1 MADDRSRMTELIQI
15 LNKASESY
23 YAKDE
28 EIMSNFEYDA
38 LYDELVT
45 LEEKTGIVL
54 SNSPTHNV
62 GYAAVDFLPKETH
75 DRPMLSLSKTKSREE
90 LASWLSD
97 KEGLLSWKLDGLTV
111 VLTYE
116 NGELSKAVTR
126 GNGEVGEV
134 ITPNARTFVN
144 VPLKISFKEKLVLRG
159 EAVIS
164 YPDFEKVNAE
174 IEDEEDKYKNPR
186 NLCSGSVRQLNSE
199 ITAKRHVRLV
209 VFSLVS
215 AEGKEFSYRS
225 EEFDFLSSMGF
236 EVVEHFTVNKDTVA
250 DRIAYFADRIKTYEI
265 PSDGLVL
272 CYEDIAYGRSLGM
285 TAKFPRD
292 AIAFKWQDETA
303 RTVLREI
310 EWSPSRTGLINPV
323 AIFDSVELE
332 GTSVSRASV
341 HNLSVMEDLK
351 LGIGDEI
358 LVYKANMIIPQIA
371 ENLTKSG
378 KIEVPSACPCC
389 GRPTSVRVVKEAKSL
404 YCAYPD
410 CPAKQIKKFS
420 HFVSRD
426 AMNVDGLSEATLEK
440 FVDEG
445 FIKEYSDIFKL
456 ERYRDTIVTME
467 GFGEKSFANLQE
479 SIEKAKDVSLANFVY
494 SLGILNVGL
503 ANAKVICRAFD
514 NDPDCVFNLTRDEL
528 MSIDGIG
535 EVIAD
540 SYVSY
545 FSDCTNKMQVDK
557 LLGIVRMRKEDA
569 VSDDSILSGKTVVVT
584 GSLNLYASRKDLQ
597 EEIEKRGAKLSG
609 SVSKNTFV
617 LVNNDVNSTSSKN
630 KTAKE
635 LGVPILSE
643 EEFVN
648 TYLK

>member
-1 MADDRSRMTELIQI
+1 MADKARMTELIQI

-38 LYDELVT
+38 LYDELVS

-54 SNSPTHNV
+54 SNSPTQKV

-75 DRPMLSLSKTKSREE
+75 DKPMLSLSKTKSRDE
-90 LASWLSD
+90 LADWLSD

-134 ITPNARTFVN
+134 ITPNARTFIN
-144 VPLKISFKEKLVLRG
+144 IPLKISFKEKLVLRG

-164 YPDFEKVNAE
+164 YPDFEKVNAT
-174 IEDEEDKYKNPR
+174 IDNEEDKYKNPR

-215 AEGKEFSYRS
+215 AEGKEFKLRS
-225 EEFDFLSSMGF
+225 EEFDFLTSLGF
-236 EVVEHFTVNKDTVA
+236 EVVEHHTVNKNNVK

-272 CYEDIAYGRSLGM
+272 CYEDIAYGKSLGM

-303 RTVLREI
+303 RTSLREI

-341 HNLSVMEDLK
+341 HNLSVLDDLK

-378 KIEVPSACPCC
+378 NLEIPNTCPCC
-389 GRPTSVRVVKEAKSL
+389 GQPTSVRVVKEAKTL
-404 YCAYPD
+404 YCANPN

-426 AMNVDGLSEATLEK
+426 AFNVDGLSEATLEK

-445 FIKEYSDIFKL
+445 FIKEYSDIFNL
-456 ERYRDTIVTME
+456 DRFHDAIVTME
-467 GFGEKSFANLQE
+467 GFGEKSYANLQE
-479 SIEKAKDVSLANFVY
+479 SIEKAKDVSLANFLY

-503 ANAKVICRAFD
+503 ANAKVICKAYN
-514 NDPDCVFNLTRDEL
+514 NDPECVFNLTRNEL

-540 SYVSY
+540 SYINY
-545 FSDCTNKMQVDK
+545 FADCSNKMQVDK
-557 LLGIVRMRKEDA
+557 LLGLVRMRKEDA
-569 VSDDSILSGKTVVVT
+569 VSDDSPLSGKTVVVT

-630 KTAKE
+630 KAAKE

>member
-75 DRPMLSLSKTKSREE
+75 DRPMLSLAKTKSREE
-90 LASWLSD
+90 LASWLTD

-134 ITPNARTFVN
+134 ITPNARTFTN
-144 VPLKISFKEKLVLRG
+144 IPLKISFKEKLVLRG

-164 YPDFEKVNAE
+164 YSDFEKVNAE

-199 ITAKRHVRLV
+199 ITAKRHVRLIA
-209 VFSLVS
+209 FSLVS
-215 AEGKEFSYRS
+215 AEGRKFTYRS
-225 EEFDFLSSMGF
+225 EEYDFLSSLGF
-236 EVVEHFTVNKDTVA
+236 EVVEHFKVNRDTVGE
-250 DRIAYFADRIKTYEI
+250 RIAYFADRIKSYDI

-272 CYEDIAYGRSLGM
+272 CYEDIAYGKSLGM

-292 AIAFKWQDETA
+292 SIAFKWQDETA
-303 RTVLREI
+303 RTTLREI

-378 KIEVPSACPCC
+378 NMEIPKACPCC
-389 GRPTSVRVVKEAKSL
+389 GGPTSVKVVKEARTL
-404 YCAYPD
+404 YCVNPL
-410 CPAKQIKKFS
+410 CPAKQIKKFT

-426 AMNVDGLSEATLEK
+426 AFNVEGLSEATLEK

-445 FIKEYSDIFKL
+445 FIKEYSDIFNL
-456 ERYRDTIVTME
+456 ERFHDRIVTME
-467 GFGEKSFANLQE
+467 GFGEKSYANLLE
-479 SIEKAKDVSLANFVY
+479 SIEKAKDISLANFVY

-503 ANAKVICRAFD
+503 ANAKVICRAYD
-514 NDPDCVFNLTRDEL
+514 NDPECVFNLTRDEL

-540 SYVSY
+540 SYIGY
-545 FSDCTNKMQVDK
+545 FANCNNKMEVDK
-557 LLGIVRMRKEDA
+557 LLSIVRMRKEDA
-569 VSDDSILSGKTVVVT
+569 VSDESPLSGKTVVVT
-584 GSLNLYASRKDLQ
+584 GSLNLFASRKDLQ
-597 EEIEKRGAKLSG
+597 AEIERRGAKLSG

-630 KTAKE
+630 ETAKE
-635 LGVPILSE
+635 LNVPIMSE

-648 TYLK
+648 LYLK

>member
-75 DRPMLSLSKTKSREE
+75 DRPMLSLAKTKSREE
-90 LASWLSD
+90 LASWLTD

-134 ITPNARTFVN
+134 ITPNARTFTN
-144 VPLKISFKEKLVLRG
+144 IPLKISFKEKLVLRG

-164 YPDFEKVNAE
+164 YSDFEKVNAE

-199 ITAKRHVRLV
+199 ITAKRHVRLIA
-209 VFSLVS
+209 FSLVS
-215 AEGKEFSYRS
+215 AEGREFTYRS
-225 EEFDFLSSMGF
+225 EEYDFLSSLGF
-236 EVVEHFTVNKDTVA
+236 EVVEHFKVKRDTVGE
-250 DRIAYFADRIKTYEI
+250 RIAYFADRIKSYDI

-272 CYEDIAYGRSLGM
+272 CYEDIAYGKSLGM

-292 AIAFKWQDETA
+292 SIAFKWQDETA
-303 RTVLREI
+303 RTTLREI

-378 KIEVPSACPCC
+378 NMEIPKACPCC
-389 GRPTSVRVVKEAKSL
+389 GGPTSVKVVKEARTL
-404 YCAYPD
+404 YCVNPL
-410 CPAKQIKKFS
+410 CPAKQIKKFT

-426 AMNVDGLSEATLEK
+426 AFNVEGLSEATLEK

-445 FIKEYSDIFKL
+445 FIKEYSDIFNL
-456 ERYRDTIVTME
+456 ERFHDRIVTME
-467 GFGEKSFANLQE
+467 GFGEKSYANLLE
-479 SIEKAKDVSLANFVY
+479 SIEKAKDISLANFVY

-503 ANAKVICRAFD
+503 ANAKVICRAYD
-514 NDPDCVFNLTRDEL
+514 NDPECVFNLTRDEL

-540 SYVSY
+540 SYIGY
-545 FSDCTNKMQVDK
+545 FANCNNKMEVDK
-557 LLGIVRMRKEDA
+557 LLSIVRMRKEDA
-569 VSDDSILSGKTVVVT
+569 VSDESPLSGKTVVVT

-597 EEIEKRGAKLSG
+597 AEIERRGAKLSG

-635 LGVPILSE
+635 LNVPIMSE

-648 TYLK
+648 LYLK

>member
-90 LASWLSD
+90 LASWLAD

-134 ITPNARTFVN
+134 ITPNARTFIN
-144 VPLKISFKEKLVLRG
+144 IPLKISFKEKLVLRG

-164 YPDFEKVNAE
+164 YSDFEKVNAE

-199 ITAKRHVRLV
+199 ITAKRHVRLIA
-209 VFSLVS
+209 FSLVS
-215 AEGKEFSYRS
+215 AEGRDFTYRS
-225 EEFDFLSSMGF
+225 EEYDFLSSLGF
-236 EVVEHFTVNKDTVA
+236 EVVEHFKVNRDTVGE
-250 DRIAYFADRIKTYEI
+250 RIAYFADRIKSYDI

-272 CYEDIAYGRSLGM
+272 CYEDIAYGKSLGM

-292 AIAFKWQDETA
+292 SIAFKWQDETA
-303 RTVLREI
+303 RTTLREI

-378 KIEVPSACPCC
+378 NMEIPKNCPCC
-389 GRPTSVRVVKEAKSL
+389 GGPTSVRVVKEARTL
-404 YCAYPD
+404 YCVNPE
-410 CPAKQIKKFS
+410 CPAKQIKKFT

-426 AMNVDGLSEATLEK
+426 AFNVDGLSEATLEK

-445 FIKEYSDIFKL
+445 FIKEYSDIFNL
-456 ERYRDTIVTME
+456 DRFHDRIVTME
-467 GFGEKSFANLQE
+467 GFGEKSYANLQE
-479 SIEKAKDVSLANFVY
+479 SIEKAKDISLANFVY

-503 ANAKVICRAFD
+503 ANAKVICKAYD
-514 NDPDCVFNLTRDEL
+514 NDPECVFNLTRDEL

-540 SYVSY
+540 SYINY
-545 FSDCTNKMQVDK
+545 FANCSNKMEVDK
-557 LLGIVRMRKEDA
+557 LLSIVRMRKEDA
-569 VSDDSILSGKTVVVT
+569 VSDDSPLSGKTVVVT

-597 EEIEKRGAKLSG
+597 AEIERRGAKLSG

-635 LGVPILSE
+635 LNVPIMSE

-648 TYLK
+648 LYLK